1 MHCQSGDSSRPFSG
15 GVGPEL
21 GGFRLGARYRS
32 LSPPGRIQPL
42 GRAPFTFVLAFLSFF
57 FAAAATYAQA
67 PTSPA
72 VTISSL
78 AITSNP
84 GPDETY
90 AAGDTIQ
97 VTITFDEA
105 VTVTGRPQLT
115 LRVGNQPRRANYQ
128 GNMGA
133 ALLFS
138 YTVMEGDQND
148 NGVSIEANNLL
159 LNGGTI
165 QDGGNDDA
173 LLHHDALVTD
183 SRHKVDGVKPLL
195 RSASV
200 DDAELTLSYNEA
212 LDGSS
217 TPAPGDFTVKVEG
230 GERSVS
236 GVSVGGSAVTLTL
249 AASVVQGKA
258 VTVSYALPTEGPANP
273 IRDLAGNDAEAVTDQ
288 AVTNRTQYNKEQ
300 TGGGLPGKTQRQIE
314 ALLAEKARRTPAQRK
329 VSSQLLDAREAARG
343 QPAENELVMVDIRAD
358 VTAAVLERIRALG
371 GTVINSVARFRAI
384 RARLPLATVETLA
397 ELDAVRSIRTADK
410 AITHQ
415 PPPR

>member
-57 FAAAATYAQA
+57 LAAAATYAQV

-97 VTITFDEA
+97 VTITFDET

-148 NGVSIEANNLL
+148 NGISIEPDSLL
-159 LNGGTI
+159 LHGGAI
-165 QDGGNDDA
+165 QDGGNNDA
-173 LLHHDALVTD
+173 LLHHDALVAD

-195 RSASV
+195 RSAAV
-200 DDAELTLSYNEA
+200 DGVELRLTYDEV

-217 TPAPGDFTVKVEG
+217 TPVTGDFTVEVEDSV
-230 GERSVS
+230 RSVS
-236 GVSVGGSAVTLTL
+236 AVSVGGPTVTLTL
-249 AASVVQGKA
+249 AASVVHGEA
-258 VTVSYALPTEGPANP
+258 VTVSYTLPAEGPANL
-273 IRDLAGNDAEAVTDQ
+273 IRDLAGNPAAAVANQTGR
-288 AVTNRTQYNKEQ
+288 NRTGAKRGP

-410 AITHQ
+410 AVTHQ

>member
-21 GGFRLGARYRS
+21 GDFRLGARYRS

-42 GRAPFTFVLAFLSFF
+42 GRAPFTFVLAFLPFF
-57 FAAAATYAQA
+57 LSAAATYARVQ
-67 PTSPA
+67 TGPA

-97 VTITFDEA
+97 VTITFDET

-115 LRVGNQPRRANYQ
+115 LRVGKQPRRANYQ
-128 GNMGA
+128 GNLGA

-138 YTVMEGDQND
+138 YSVMEGDQNH
-148 NGVSIEANNLL
+148 NGISIEANSLL
-159 LNGGTI
+159 LHGGTI
-165 QDGGNDDA
+165 QDGGNDEA
-173 LLHHDALVTD
+173 LLHHDALVAD

-195 RSASV
+195 RSAAV
-200 DDAELTLSYNEA
+200 DGVELRLTYDEV

-217 TPAPGDFTVKVEG
+217 TPVTGDFTVEVEDSV
-230 GERSVS
+230 RSVS
-236 GVSVGGSAVTLTL
+236 AVSVGGPAVTLTL
-249 AASVVQGKA
+249 AAPVVHGEA
-258 VTVSYALPTEGPANP
+258 VTVSYALPAEGPANL
-273 IRDLAGNDAEAVTDQ
+273 IRDLAGNPAAAVANQT
-288 AVTNRTQYNKEQ
+288 VRNRTGAKRGP
-300 TGGGLPGKTQRQIE
+300 TGGGLPRKTQRQIE

-329 VSSQLLDAREAARG
+329 VSSQLLDAWQTVRG

-410 AITHQ
+410 AVTHQ

>member
-42 GRAPFTFVLAFLSFF
+42 GRAPFTFVLAFLPFF
-57 FAAAATYAQA
+57 LSAAATYARVQ
-67 PTSPA
+67 TSPA

-97 VTITFDEA
+97 VTITFDET

-115 LRVGNQPRRANYQ
+115 LRVGKQPRRANYQ
-128 GNMGA
+128 GNLGA

-138 YTVMEGDQND
+138 YSVMEGDQND
-148 NGVSIEANNLL
+148 NGISIEPDSLL
-159 LNGGTI
+159 LHGGTI
-165 QDGGNDDA
+165 QDGGNDEA
-173 LLHHDALVTD
+173 LLHHDALVAD
-183 SRHKVDGVKPLL
+183 SRHKVDGVEPAL
-195 RSASV
+195 RSAAV
-200 DDAELTLSYNEA
+200 DGVELRLTYDEV

-217 TPAPGDFTVKVEG
+217 TPVTGDFTVEVEDSV
-230 GERSVS
+230 RSVS
-236 GVSVGGSAVTLTL
+236 AVSVGGPAVTLTL
-249 AASVVQGKA
+249 AASVVHGEA
-258 VTVSYALPTEGPANP
+258 VTVSYALPAEGPANL
-273 IRDLAGNDAEAVTDQ
+273 IRDLAGNPAAAVANQT
-288 AVTNRTQYNKEQ
+288 VRNRTGAKRGP
-300 TGGGLPGKTQRQIE
+300 TGGGLPRKTQRQIE

-329 VSSQLLDAREAARG
+329 VSSQLLDAWQTVRG

-410 AITHQ
+410 AVTHQ

>member
-21 GGFRLGARYRS
+21 GDFRLGARYRS

-42 GRAPFTFVLAFLSFF
+42 GRAPFTFVLAFLPFF
-57 FAAAATYAQA
+57 LSAAATYARVQ
-67 PTSPA
+67 TGPA

-97 VTITFDEA
+97 VTITFDET

-115 LRVGNQPRRANYQ
+115 LRVGKQPRRANYQ
-128 GNMGA
+128 GNLGA

-138 YTVMEGDQND
+138 YSVMEGDQND
-148 NGVSIEANNLL
+148 NGISIEANSLL
-159 LNGGTI
+159 LHGGTI
-165 QDGGNDDA
+165 QDGGNDEA
-173 LLHHDALVTD
+173 LLHHDALVAD
-183 SRHKVDGVKPLL
+183 SRHKVDGVEPAL
-195 RSASV
+195 RSAAV
-200 DDAELTLSYNEA
+200 DGVELRLTYDEV

-217 TPAPGDFTVKVEG
+217 TPVTGDFTVEVEDSV
-230 GERSVS
+230 RSVS
-236 GVSVGGSAVTLTL
+236 AVSVGGPAVTLTL
-249 AASVVQGKA
+249 AAPVVHGEA
-258 VTVSYALPTEGPANP
+258 VTVSYALPAEGPANL
-273 IRDLAGNDAEAVTDQ
+273 IRDLAGNPAAAVANQT
-288 AVTNRTQYNKEQ
+288 VRNRTGAKRGP
-300 TGGGLPGKTQRQIE
+300 TGGGLPRKTQRQIE

-329 VSSQLLDAREAARG
+329 VSSQLLDAWQTVRG

-410 AITHQ
+410 AVTHQ

>member
-57 FAAAATYAQA
+57 FAAAATYAQV
-67 PTSPA
+67 PTNPA

-97 VTITFDEA
+97 VTITFDET

-148 NGVSIEANNLL
+148 NGISIEPDSLL
-159 LNGGTI
+159 LHGGAI
-165 QDGGNDDA
+165 QDGSNNDA
-173 LLHHDALVTD
+173 LLHHDALVAD

-195 RSASV
+195 RSAAV
-200 DDAELTLSYNEA
+200 DGVELRLTYDEV

-217 TPAPGDFTVKVEG
+217 TPVTGDFTVEVEDSV
-230 GERSVS
+230 RSVS
-236 GVSVGGSAVTLTL
+236 AVSVGGPTVTLTL
-249 AASVVQGKA
+249 AASVVHGEA
-258 VTVSYALPTEGPANP
+258 VTVSYALPAEGPANL
-273 IRDLAGNDAEAVTDQ
+273 IRDLAGNPAAAVANQTGR
-288 AVTNRTQYNKEQ
+288 NRTGAKRDP

-329 VSSQLLDAREAARG
+329 VSSQLLDAWQTVRG

-410 AITHQ
+410 AVTHQ
-415 PPPR
+415 PPPP